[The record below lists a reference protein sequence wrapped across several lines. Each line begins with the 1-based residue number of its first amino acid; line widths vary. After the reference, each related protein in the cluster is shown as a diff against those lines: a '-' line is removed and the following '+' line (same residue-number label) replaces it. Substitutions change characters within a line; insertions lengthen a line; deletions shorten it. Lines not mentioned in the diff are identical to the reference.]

1 MAVELPNKISFE
13 NRNLKLMNE
22 PENVTYRYI
31 KTETKK
37 IDLITFQ
44 NFQKLFIENDMIW
57 RNKSNEFIYT
67 TRTPTRRHRLEL
79 VTTKNISENAYLD
92 KVHRENIF

>member
-1 MAVELPNKISFE
+1 
-13 NRNLKLMNE
+13 
-22 PENVTYRYI
+22 
-31 KTETKK
+31 
-37 IDLITFQ
+37 
-44 NFQKLFIENDMIW
+44 MIW

-67 TRTPTRRHRLEL
+67 TRTPTRRDRLEL